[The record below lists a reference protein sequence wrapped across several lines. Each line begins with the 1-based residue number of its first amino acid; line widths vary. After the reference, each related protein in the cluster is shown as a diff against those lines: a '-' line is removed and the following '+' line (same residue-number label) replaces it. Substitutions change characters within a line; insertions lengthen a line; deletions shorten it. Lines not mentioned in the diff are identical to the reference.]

1 MKRLIG
7 IATLSLALGVTTTW
21 AQDSVQTVKE
31 LYAAAAYEEALAAV
45 KRLEANQPQR
55 DAEQY
60 RLFSLFALGRVEEAQ
75 KAMEALI
82 SSDPAYVLDPA
93 ETPPRVQEVFRETRQ
108 RLLPD
113 AARAI
118 YLSARGALDRKEGA
132 KAISEF
138 ERLIALIDGAAAAAS
153 PSLAEMRILASG
165 FLDLSRAQSAPAPA
179 AQPPA
184 ASPAAPPANGAAS
197 PAVAAEAAP
206 VSPRVTAVPPV
217 AIRQDLPPWLP
228 TDVVTRRATY
238 TGSVRV
244 RVGADGRVI
253 SAELVSPVHPG
264 YNQSLLQAAR
274 NWVYEPAR
282 TNGVAVEADV
292 VVEVH
297 LKPAS

>member
-1 MKRLIG
+1 MKRLMG
-7 IATLSLALGVTTTW
+7 IATLSLVLGAATAW
-21 AQDSVQTVKE
+21 AQESVQTVKE

-45 KRLEANQPQR
+45 KRLEANQRQR

-60 RLFSLFALGRVEEAQ
+60 RLFSLFALGRVDEAQ

-153 PSLAEMRILASG
+153 PSLSEMRILASG
-165 FLDLSRAQSAPAPA
+165 FLDLSRALSEPAPAPE
-179 AQPPA
+179 P
-184 ASPAAPPANGAAS
+184 PAAPPAAAAAS
-197 PAVAAEAAP
+197 PSVTGEPAP

-244 RVGADGRVI
+244 RVGPDGRVV

-264 YNQSLLQAAR
+264 YNQALLQAAR
-274 NWVYEPAR
+274 NWLYEPAR
-282 TNGVAVEADV
+282 ANGVAVEADV

-297 LKPAS
+297 LKPAN